1 MVDIIEYPHVEF
13 RNVTEEMRTFEMSE
27 PPAHE
32 TWECRFN
39 DIYIGF
45 IGFDID
51 VEQYVFYP
59 IVDSQLVLTFSIL
72 NDIMFKI
79 HILMK
84 NRKVN

>member
-13 RNVTEEMRTFEMSE
+13 IDVTEEMRTPEMSE
-27 PPAHE
+27 PPQHE
-32 TWECRFN
+32 TWQCWFN
-39 DIYIGF
+39 GSYFGS
-45 IGFDID
+45 IGFDIG

-59 IVDSQLVLTFSIL
+59 VVGEQLVLTFSIL

-84 NRKVN
+84 DRKVN